1 MFKSVILAGAL
12 LAQGTQAASSC
23 SMKIEAFSDDT
34 CTTPKTDIPQYPN
47 GVANVDVKFGKCHG
61 VGDKY
66 FQIKYCDPD
75 EFIAIAKYSDDSC
88 KSRDV
93 QKMAGYIPDRCMIET
108 ADTWLKVSRVDLTGN
123 KYGMGWKEGWG
134 IFLCQTVLFGVC
146 NGY

>member
-1 MFKSVILAGAL
+1 MFKTLMLASALLCQGAL
-12 LAQGTQAASSC
+12 AASKC

-34 CTTPKTDIPQYPN
+34 CTTPKTDIPMYPN
-47 GVANVDVKFGKCHG
+47 GVADVDIKFDKCVG

-66 FQIKYCDPD
+66 FEIKYCEPD
-75 EFIAIAKYSDDSC
+75 EFVAIAKFTDDKC
-88 KSRDV
+88 KNRDTP
-93 QKMAGYIPDRCMIET
+93 KMAGYIPDRCMIES
-108 ADTWLKVSRVDLTGN
+108 ADTWIKVSRVDLTGN